1 MMKEKNTVL
10 DDIADEIEVL
20 EKERKSEVS
29 EEEKYEQIEDWW
41 K

>member
-1 MMKEKNTVL
+1 MKEKNTVL